1 MAVPVR
7 KDLLVSTKDLFERI
21 KNYINNRL
29 DYEKR
34 SLILIDKALPKLD
47 TLLSNY
53 NLRFNKT
60 SSILNISLISMIKS
74 YKDIFLRRVD
84 HLKINNLIR
93 NFDKSKDMYLNTSH
107 RLLKSTSNIIDS
119 KINSLQLQSGML
131 DVLSYNSV
139 LKRGFAVIKDNNDN
153 ITRWFDWSGNGKY
166 LIPSANLSGSITYDS
181 SNNSVIFFNSFF
193 CDISIFNDFSVI

>member
-34 SLILIDKALPKLD
+34 SLILIDKALPKLG

-74 YKDIFLRRVD
+74 YKDIFLRKVD

-93 NFDKSKDMYLNTSH
+93 NFDKSKDMHLNASD
-107 RLLKSTSNIIDS
+107 RLLKSASNIIDS

-139 LKRGFAVIKDNNDN
+139 LKRGFAVIKDNNSKIVTNSKKLKVNDELMINFYKNDKVRVSLKKINN
-153 ITRWFDWSGNGKY
+153 I
-166 LIPSANLSGSITYDS
+166 
-181 SNNSVIFFNSFF
+181 
-193 CDISIFNDFSVI
+193 